1 MENSTGT
8 VSDQPPRRGVG
19 RFLLDSFSETVLS
32 FVFFLLRFAV
42 WCMQWSVALVV
53 FLLVMAGAG
62 YFVYTVALEGGQHV
76 SVPDVVDMP
85 ITDAAF
91 LLTEKGLE
99 LGRQSPVSHPT
110 APKFYIIAQ
119 RPGSGRV
126 VREGRAVNVVVSMGQ
141 DYLHAPDIIGK
152 TLEEA
157 RREISAARFRVGSL
171 ARIADDAPR
180 DTVLS
185 QDPPAGGELAEQEE
199 IHLLL
204 SAGSGTPNA
213 LMPDLRDMPVSEVE
227 AALADFGVVLVAR
240 EVDIPDAALDVV
252 LAQSPAPDTLIYQ
265 GQTVT
270 YDYKPSVPGEA
281 PSMRYEATVRHQ
293 MFYDWFGR
301 EVRVD
306 VIDRMGN
313 RQKVYAKEPMFDDAA
328 RATYVSGAA
337 IRVPVT
343 YVVEATVEVYIDG
356 NLEASYSLKEGNA
369 PVKVN

>member
-1 MENSTGT
+1 
-8 VSDQPPRRGVG
+8 
-19 RFLLDSFSETVLS
+19 
-32 FVFFLLRFAV
+32 
-42 WCMQWSVALVV
+42 MQWSIALVV

-62 YFVYTVALEGGQHV
+62 YFVYTYALEGRQHI

-91 LLTEKGLE
+91 LLTGEGLE

-119 RPGSGRV
+119 RPGAGRV
-126 VREGRAVNVVVSMGQ
+126 VREGRAINVVVSMGQ
-141 DYLHAPDIIGK
+141 DYLHAPDLTGK
-152 TLEEA
+152 PLEEA
-157 RREISAARFRVGSL
+157 RRDIAGARFRVGSL
-171 ARIADDAPR
+171 ARIPDDAPR

-185 QDPPAGGELAEQEE
+185 QDPPAGGELAEQGE

-204 SAGSGTPNA
+204 SAGDNLPSA
-213 LMPDLRDMPVSEVE
+213 LMPDLRGMPVAEVE
-227 AALADFGVVLVAR
+227 KTLENFGVVLVAR
-240 EVDIPDAALDVV
+240 EVDIPEAAMDVV
-252 LAQSPAPDTLIYQ
+252 LAQTPAPDTLIYQ

-270 YDYKPSVPGEA
+270 YDFKPSLTGEA
-281 PSMRYEATVRHQ
+281 PSMRYEATVIHQ

-301 EVRVD
+301 KVRVD

-313 RQKVYAKEPMFDDAA
+313 RQTVYTKEPTFDEADKAI
-328 RATYVSGAA
+328 YVSGAN

-343 YVVEATVEVYIDG
+343 YVMEAMVEVYIDG
-356 NLEASYSLKEGNA
+356 NLEASYSLKEGNP